1 MLQAHQL
8 ACVRGDRPLFRGLNF
23 SLEAGSALHLAG
35 ANGSGKTSLLRLLCG
50 LSAPAEGEV
59 RWNGESIRSL
69 REEFYRR
76 LIYIGH
82 APAVKDDLTALENLV
97 TSATLAGLAVAEE
110 EARRALHG
118 IGLAGREDLPT
129 KVLSQGQRRRVALA
143 RLLLATRVPLWVL
156 DEPFTAL
163 DKRAVASLCQTI
175 EAHVQDGGMVI
186 YTTHQEVEFEAQKA
200 RRLDLDEVAAC

>member
-8 ACVRGDRPLFRGLNF
+8 ACVRGDRPLFRDLNLT
-23 SLEAGSALHLAG
+23 LEPGHALHLAG

-69 REEFYRR
+69 REDFYRNQ
-76 LIYIGH
+76 IYIGH
-82 APAVKDDLTALENLV
+82 APAVKDDLSAMENLL
-97 TSATLAGLAVAEE
+97 TSATVAGLDVSPEQ
-110 EARRALHG
+110 AREALHG
-118 IGLAGREDLPT
+118 IGLGGREDLPT
-129 KVLSQGQRRRVALA
+129 KVLSQGQRRRVALS
-143 RLLLATRVPLWVL
+143 RLLLGARVPLWVL

-163 DKRAVASLCQTI
+163 DKRAGAKLCQVI
-175 EAHVQDGGMVI
+175 EAHVEAGGMVI

-200 RRLDLDEVAAC
+200 RRLDLDQVAAC